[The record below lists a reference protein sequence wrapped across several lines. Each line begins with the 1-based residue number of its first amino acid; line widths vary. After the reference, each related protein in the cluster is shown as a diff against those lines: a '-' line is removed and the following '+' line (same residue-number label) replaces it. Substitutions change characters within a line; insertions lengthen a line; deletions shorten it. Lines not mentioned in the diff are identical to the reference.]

1 MQFPP
6 GPTPIEEWQFLLARQ
21 LAGVFHAEE
30 WAARDGLL
38 RFRGRL
44 LVAPDEAF
52 AILSERLRPQGYV
65 PQLLRPDEL
74 TLLRLPP
81 APQPTGPRRWAL
93 PAVLFLATV
102 VTTFLVGGTWYA
114 AAVMAILAFHELGH
128 YVTARLYGMR
138 VSLPLFIPMPLPPMG
153 TMGAIIRMRSP
164 VPSRRVLF
172 DVGIAGPL
180 AGLFLAMPLTVVGL
194 SLSRVVPH
202 LPRGVGVVEFQ
213 EPLLFQAM
221 TRLILGPVPDGAT
234 VLAHPLAIAGWVGFF
249 VTALNL
255 IPAGQL
261 DGGHITYAV
270 LGRRHEKVA
279 LVTVIALF
287 GMAIFPLLL
296 GSEIQLNWAVWGSL
310 LLVMGYRHP
319 PPLNDL
325 TVLDPVRRVMGVL
338 TWGLFFLL
346 IPPAPFVSF

>member
-1 MQFPP
+1 
-6 GPTPIEEWQFLLARQ
+6 
-21 LAGVFHAEE
+21 
-30 WAARDGLL
+30 
-38 RFRGRL
+38 
-44 LVAPDEAF
+44 
-52 AILSERLRPQGYV
+52 
-65 PQLLRPDEL
+65 
-74 TLLRLPP
+74 
-81 APQPTGPRRWAL
+81 
-93 PAVLFLATV
+93 
-102 VTTFLVGGTWYA
+102 
-114 AAVMAILAFHELGH
+114 MAILAFHELGH

-164 VPSRRVLF
+164 VPSRRALF

-180 AGLFLAMPLTVVGL
+180 AGLLLAVPLTVVGL